1 MSETMPDIYTALADG
16 TILNANCGF
25 DGESGVWVWM
35 RDADDP
41 NNSMAAMFSIFTDP
55 AKTATITS
63 HIRGIEQTFE
73 GYTQLT
79 VLQLD
84 YNGCVHVQMKRGVTN
99 GAD

>member
-1 MSETMPDIYTALADG
+1 MSETNTTPEIYTALADG

-25 DGESGVWVWM
+25 DGESGIWVWM

-41 NNSMAAMFSIFTDP
+41 DNSMASMFAIFSDP

-63 HIRGIEQTFE
+63 YIRGIEATYE
-73 GYTQLT
+73 GYTRLT

-84 YNGCVHVQMKRGVTN
+84 YNGCVHVQMKKG
-99 GAD
+99 